1 MKELDYFKLPDSPE
15 DPLSAD
21 AAEAKLIISLFK
33 QGKDARRIFIEDGIA
48 MIKITEVAREWQRL
62 KDELMKKISG
72 QEVISPE
79 VPAVLDEEGKVV
91 SDPVPA
97 VVFNPK
103 DKLALEK
110 SLSVSELFT
119 ARQIVD
125 DVLAYDEKNPGVPQT
140 FTQLKAKY
148 YPKIEVE
155 KEIIK

>member
-48 MIKITEVAREWQRL
+48 MVKITEVAREWQRL

-91 SDPVPA
+91 SDSVPA

-103 DKLALEK
+103 DKLAL
-110 SLSVSELFT
+110 
-119 ARQIVD
+119 
-125 DVLAYDEKNPGVPQT
+125 
-140 FTQLKAKY
+140 
-148 YPKIEVE
+148 
-155 KEIIK
+155 